1 MTMGLFGKKS
11 EPQPQ
16 PQEPA
21 KNEPTFVREVETITL
36 NIPEK
41 GVRVELVEDNACVRY
56 AQIRQVD
63 DKIQIVSQGRIL
75 IAEISKKTKAYS
87 EIEPK
92 IGQSCDEVIIDA
104 KNGDYGPYYRVK
116 IKFST
121 SVAYI

>member
-1 MTMGLFGKKS
+1 MGLFSKKS

-21 KNEPTFVREVETITL
+21 KTEPTFVRETETVTL
-36 NIPEK
+36 NVTEK
-41 GVRVELVEDNACVRY
+41 GLRVELVGDNAYIGY
-56 AQIRQVD
+56 AEIRQAD

-92 IGQSCDEVIIDA
+92 VGKSCDSVTIDA
-104 KNGDYGPYYRVK
+104 KTGDYGPYYRVK
-116 IKFST
+116 LVFST